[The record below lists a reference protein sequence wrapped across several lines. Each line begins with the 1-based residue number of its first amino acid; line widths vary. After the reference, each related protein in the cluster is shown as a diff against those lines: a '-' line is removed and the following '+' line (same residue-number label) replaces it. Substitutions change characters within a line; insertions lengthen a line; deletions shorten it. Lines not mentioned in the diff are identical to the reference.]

1 MANPD
6 DVALLKE
13 ELAQFLLTEIA
24 SAQGGAAF
32 RREVGDQVG
41 VVIDQILAERL
52 KPALDN
58 LERRAAEQARAASDT
73 LDAALA
79 RVKAAAPAGD
89 SPATEQKLS
98 EMTAALDQLRQR
110 IAKIEE
116 TPKPARIAAATAQP
130 MQAPGRT
137 EPKLADERIAA
148 PAATASSLPRWM
160 VWTLLILLA
169 LSVIGLANLYYEKLS
184 TPAAAPAPTV
194 AFTPPPAA
202 AAPAPATT
210 ASAPPPATTPAPS
223 PVTPAPVSV
232 PPQNTAAIAPVT
244 PKPSPAPPAQQPAP
258 QPAARIPADF
268 AIERGW
274 LAAQPYAVEPRL
286 ARHLGLYESFPTL
299 RSLVCGNTAN
309 CASDALI
316 DDSMDGKQLVALQML
331 MSQIGDRFCVPR
343 RSVAVTGKV
352 SSAGLADLA
361 AIAACAGGAPARCS
375 ETQNRICPPDP
386 QALQSGSAAARATL
400 MRWALW
406 KTGST

>member
-1 MANPD
+1 VVNPD

-24 SAQGGAAF
+24 SAQGGTAF

-58 LERRAAEQARAASDT
+58 LERSASEQSRAASDT

-79 RVKAAAPAGD
+79 RVKAATPTGD
-89 SPATEQKLS
+89 SPAVEQKLS

-110 IAKIEE
+110 IARIEE
-116 TPKPARIAAATAQP
+116 TPKPARLAVAQP

-137 EPKLADERIAA
+137 ESKLADERIAA
-148 PAATASSLPRWM
+148 PTATASSLPRWM
-160 VWTLLILLA
+160 VWLLLILLA
-169 LSVIGLANLYYEKLS
+169 LSVLGLANLYYEKLS
-184 TPAAAPAPTV
+184 TPAATQAPAV
-194 AFTPPPAA
+194 AFTPPPV
-202 AAPAPATT
+202 TT
-210 ASAPPPATTPAPS
+210 PSPTTSAPPPATTPTP
-223 PVTPAPVSV
+223 PTVTPAPPPVSV

-244 PKPSPAPPAQQPAP
+244 PKPAPTPPATP

-286 ARHLGLYESFPTL
+286 ARHLGLNESFPTL
-299 RSLVCGNTAN
+299 RSLVCGSSAN

-352 SSAGLADLA
+352 SASGLADLA
-361 AIAACAGGAPARCS
+361 AIASCAGGATSRCT
-375 ETQNRICPPDP
+375 ETQNRVCPPDP
-386 QALQSGSAAARATL
+386 EALQSGSAAARATL